1 MTQTINRYTRAGNN
15 GKVIKCPNCCASATV
30 FHFSW
35 SALVCQCCRDSINK
49 PDWIL
54 EVN

>member
-1 MTQTINRYTRAGNN
+1 MTQTVNRYTRAGNN

-35 SALVCQCCRDSINK
+35 SALVCEYCGNSINK
-49 PDWIL
+49 PDWKL
-54 EVN
+54 STT